1 MTTEEIERRLIE
13 NDALFNNIFVIEQEF
28 DIIPSDKPH
37 FGASITYQDIM
48 PLRKSFLE
56 QLFDTV
62 VDWVY
67 GSEKYRE
74 LRDQFRKSGKSD
86 AAAVSEIVRK
96 ASQKFRKSDD
106 VLLAQGQLG
115 EILLFH
121 FIQRYKKAIPI
132 LRKMPITTSS
142 AHERYGAD
150 AIHYKVEDGK
160 NIIILGEAKAYTSK
174 YRFAAAFEEAVKSI
188 ISTYDGIH
196 DELSLY
202 LHEDFLDKEVDAVA
216 EAFLSNTLPNVEIH
230 LVCLVMYNENEGI
243 TLSSEEDIKSQIE
256 GIIEQRYSS
265 FDNRKIDIEKNPILK
280 RVTYIVFPV
289 WEFDALAKEFQAML

>member
-1 MTTEEIERRLIE
+1 MTAEEIERRLIE
-13 NDALFNNIFVIEQEF
+13 NDALFNNILVIEQDF
-28 DIIPSDKPH
+28 DIIPRDKPH
-37 FGASITYQDIM
+37 LGASITFQDIR

-56 QLFDTV
+56 QLVDTV

-67 GSEKYRE
+67 GSEKYKE
-74 LRDQFRKSGKSD
+74 LRDQFKKSGKSD
-86 AAAVSEIVRK
+86 AAAASEIIRK

-106 VLLAQGQLG
+106 TLLAQGQLG
-115 EILLFH
+115 ELLLFH

-150 AIHYKVEDGK
+150 AIHYKIENGK

-174 YRFAAAFEEAVKSI
+174 YKFGAAFEDAVKSI
-188 ISTYDGIH
+188 LSTYDGIR
-196 DELSLY
+196 DEMNLY

-216 EAFLSNTLPNVEIH
+216 EAFLSNTLPNVEMNR
-230 LVCLVMYNENEGI
+230 VCLVMYSENERI
-243 TLSSEEDIKSQIE
+243 ILNSENEIKEQIE
-256 GIIEQRYSS
+256 RIIEQRYNS
-265 FDNRKIDIEKNPILK
+265 FDNGKIDIENNPILK

-289 WEFDALAKEFQAML
+289 WEFDALAKEFQDML